1 MPGRVKKRGRGD
13 DGAWAKADTV
23 IPEAERTKWAR
34 LTRSHRMTK
43 RRYPTLKKL
52 RGGSG
57 IPRESEPPRRDRT
70 WRSPG
75 GSIS

>member
-1 MPGRVKKRGRGD
+1 MPGRVKNAGAGRMAFVLSD
-13 DGAWAKADTV
+13 KVRD
-23 IPEAERTKWAR
+23 
-34 LTRSHRMTK
+34 
-43 RRYPTLKKL
+43 
-52 RGGSG
+52 GSG